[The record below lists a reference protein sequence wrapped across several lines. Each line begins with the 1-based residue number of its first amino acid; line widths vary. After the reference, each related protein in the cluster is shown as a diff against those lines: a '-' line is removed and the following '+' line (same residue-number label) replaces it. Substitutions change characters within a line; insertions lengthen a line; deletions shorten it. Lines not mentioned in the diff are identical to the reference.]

1 MSNMIRYD
9 DLLVWQAIVAYDHT
23 TTSLTYNLNI
33 YKKIDSLTHK
43 IMDRYKTYTYFI
55 WAVRLIIKGALFCQ
69 ISERKLYDPC
79 HYIVYL
85 SNKRQT

>member
-9 DLLVWQAIVAYDHT
+9 DLLVWQAIIDYDRT

-55 WAVRLIIKGALFCQ
+55 
-69 ISERKLYDPC
+69 
-79 HYIVYL
+79 
-85 SNKRQT
+85 